1 MMHMRSQGES
11 VTTVTRNT
19 PLSYKTALLTRVC
32 PSVDGWKYRE
42 SMVSHGAEG
51 RGVRVRM
58 IRISRLVEFCTP
70 NPVSS
75 RGGVTMW
82 QMRRISNCARSFVS
96 IRRWSCARTSSQ
108 SSVKMDGM
116 DSGVTCG
123 QRSWDVLNNAIRARA
138 GPFMCRMRADEENT
152 IMPETS
158 FCGEV
163 AWLCENDCGMRL
175 LSGGTFSPSVQE
187 LHPNDRCRKR
197 DYPVHIDSNV
207 VAKASLRTKTV
218 SWWRKL
224 N

>member
-1 MMHMRSQGES
+1 M
-11 VTTVTRNT
+11 T
-19 PLSYKTALLTRVC
+19 
-32 PSVDGWKYRE
+32 
-42 SMVSHGAEG
+42 
-51 RGVRVRM
+51 
-58 IRISRLVEFCTP
+58 RISRLVEFCTP
-70 NPVSS
+70 NPVSR

-82 QMRRISNCARSFVS
+82 QMRRISNCAGSFAS
-96 IRRWSCARTSSQ
+96 IRCWSCACTSSQ

-138 GPFMCRMRADEENT
+138 GAFMCRMRADEENT

-158 FCGEV
+158 FCGDV

-175 LSGGTFSPSVQE
+175 LSGGMFSPSVQE

-207 VAKASLRTKTV
+207 LAKASLRTKTV
-218 SWWRKL
+218 SWWRQL
-224 N
+224 NKSALFTRVRDETAETPSVTGARSREGGRHT